1 MKYNKGKGFPFKKIE
16 EEEEN
21 PVTTKTGSPDVV
33 PTSRDR
39 IQSYIHSQ
47 IPESLKGRVE
57 KIDKDIVEKSEKSAE
72 ITPDMTFE
80 DFEKAKST
88 LGIETNEELLKYLTG
103 KDKKDLPIYLRPFI
117 KG

>member
-1 MKYNKGKGFPFKKIE
+1 MAEKN
-16 EEEEN
+16 
-21 PVTTKTGSPDVV
+21 KTGEEISVLSHFIGISV
-33 PTSRDR
+33 KIGEKER
-39 IQSYIHSQ
+39 IIAGKMLAF
-47 IPESLKGRVE
+47 PESLKGRVE

-103 KDKKDLPIYLRPFI
+103 KDKKDLAIYLRPFI

>member
-1 MKYNKGKGFPFKKIE
+1 MKYNKGKGFPFKKTE

-21 PVTTKTGSPDVV
+21 PITTKTGSPDVV